1 MNHLN
6 TELYQEI
13 QKYLILRPFQR
24 IQAMEKN
31 WVDEYPQ
38 QFLSYYSPS
47 ITTIFYMYPMYYWK
61 ITDHDLVS
69 TGETLIDVLTRP
81 DN

>member
-1 MNHLN
+1 
-6 TELYQEI
+6 
-13 QKYLILRPFQR
+13 
-24 IQAMEKN
+24 MEKN

-47 ITTIFYMYPMYYWK
+47 ITMTFYMYQMYYWK